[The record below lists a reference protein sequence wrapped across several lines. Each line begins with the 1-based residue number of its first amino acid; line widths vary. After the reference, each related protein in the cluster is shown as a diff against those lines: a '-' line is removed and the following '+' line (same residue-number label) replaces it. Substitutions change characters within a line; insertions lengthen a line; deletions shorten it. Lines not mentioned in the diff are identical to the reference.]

1 MITQNVCDSFSRLTA
16 EMDKVVIGYASV
28 KRLSI
33 ASMLADQHV
42 LLEGLPGTAKSLF
55 VEVFQRSVKNSK
67 SVRVQMTADVKP
79 MDLVGVKVWNPGMAA
94 FVTEEGPLSGKN
106 FVLIDEINRAP
117 GKTLSSVLSSMQERR
132 IYISGQEIV
141 LPDPYFVMA
150 TQNPVEQE
158 GVYPLPEAAVDRF
171 AMKLVVPY
179 ASAADEELILANE
192 ALDSRDPQ
200 DVVKQVISI
209 EEVIELRQ
217 LIKKGVYVSPA
228 AMQYIVAL
236 VRATRPGLEE
246 HAAIVKADSK
256 FNNLIEVGS
265 SVRGQLS
272 IRGLARVLAA
282 IKGRAF
288 VTPEDIQEVVLPTLR
303 HRVALTFEA
312 TANGTKSDSVIEKIV
327 ENVKFSK
334 DTDQYAPKAA

>member
-16 EMDKVVIGYASV
+16 EMDKVVIGYASI

-79 MDLVGVKVWNPGMAA
+79 MDLVGVKVWNPGMAT

>member
-16 EMDKVVIGYASV
+16 EMDKVVIGYAGV

-33 ASMLADQHV
+33 AAMLADQHV

-79 MDLVGVKVWNPGMAA
+79 MDLVGVKVWNPGKAS

-236 VRATRPGLEE
+236 VRATRPELEE
-246 HAAIVKADSK
+246 HAAIVKANPK

-312 TANGTKSDSVIEKIV
+312 TANGTKSDSVVETII

-334 DTDQYAPKAA
+334 DNDQYAPKAA

>member
-16 EMDKVVIGYASV
+16 EMDKVVIGYAGV

-33 ASMLADQHV
+33 AAMLADQHV

-79 MDLVGVKVWNPGMAA
+79 MDLVGVKVWNPGKAS